1 MKGEDA
7 RHVVVAFKKRKAKA
21 LIFVV
26 GLVEDAYGH
35 AVLKAIDKCLVVP
48 WRAGLPS
55 RIVMM
60 LAILDHPG
68 AVIKK
73 VDGIR
78 SVYRR
83 VRDGDRNRV
92 VLPARFV
99 YPSLRN
105 KGDGHIFGGMVFPRT
120 RSDFPLVA
128 QKPLIRRQV
137 RAGHK

>member
-1 MKGEDA
+1 M
-7 RHVVVAFKKRKAKA
+7 V
-21 LIFVV
+21 
-26 GLVEDAYGH
+26 
-35 AVLKAIDKCLVVP
+35 
-48 WRAGLPS
+48 
-55 RIVMM
+55 
-60 LAILDHPG
+60 LAILDHPC

-120 RSDFPLVA
+120 RSNFSLVA

-137 RAGHK
+137 RVGHK